1 MPFTELRVTGQKGAP
16 TVRLEI
22 GLPLASAADN
32 VSSLKHPEKPPFW
45 EEWRVGKGYP
55 GKRDHTV
62 FRPEGFFV
70 LGNMTNTIAVQRPI
84 QQVVFFLSTR

>member
-1 MPFTELRVTGQKGAP
+1 MGDRAERGAYDQIRDNL
-16 TVRLEI
+16 T
-22 GLPLASAADN
+22 LASPVGN
-32 VSSLKHPEKPPFW
+32 VSPLKHPEKPSFW

-70 LGNMTNTIAVQRPI
+70 LGNMTNTEAIQRPI
-84 QQVVFFLSTR
+84 QRAVFFLLTR